1 MVCRVALLS
10 APYDARPG
18 GEAAAERTA
27 AGGGGATSA
36 RGEPEQDTWIGHWPG
51 VNSTIDKLSQDSLC
65 DSLWNVR
72 QTPDGIQ
79 VYQVTICDIRRFV
92 KTPQNL

>member
-36 RGEPEQDTWIGHWPG
+36 RGEPEQDTWIGHRPE
-51 VNSTIDKLSQDSLC
+51 VNSTIDKLRRDLLC
-65 DSLWNVR
+65 DSL
-72 QTPDGIQ
+72 
-79 VYQVTICDIRRFV
+79 
-92 KTPQNL
+92 